1 MFVMNNQNLILLG
14 IGLFVSLIVT
24 IAAVD
29 QYLLSEHD
37 PMEPDG
43 LIWRVRT
50 TFSRIKDLEAVLEVI
65 ESGDEDRTVRM
76 LVRLLRG
83 PEPALSVRYL
93 SPDIVRDELF
103 TVDRDLLSHY
113 LPQENLVV
121 IKRWIGLP
129 LADVGVASFNLTQLE
144 KEWKA
149 GMVRLRVVRDISG
162 FGADLFP
169 SPILLKETLSGYP
182 RSEPFSIWLGTQKET
197 PSLPGF
203 AGFEG
208 TLSGGSIQG
217 GYILEV
223 TDARSGEL
231 SRMIWIDRESFMVKK
246 IVFFAEG
253 RRTTSIRVQRIT
265 LDQGL
270 TAEEILALPHGVEVI
285 RG

>member
-1 MFVMNNQNLILLG
+1 MNNQNLILLG

-50 TFSRIKDLEAVLEVI
+50 AFSRIKDLEAVLEVI

-169 SPILLKETLSGYP
+169 SPILLEETLSGYP
-182 RSEPFSIWLGTQKET
+182 RSEPFSIWLGTQKEP

-203 AGFEG
+203 AGFKG
-208 TLSGGSIQG
+208 PLSGGSIQG